1 MAESCGKFPHEHS
14 IEGAVKAATGELTKE
29 GGFSQRTRD
38 AQVVDPGLKEVT
50 RTVSEQGPTNPLS
63 RRERRAAATSSRS
76 TLRPREKQVGRI
88 DASAATL
95 GRSDMVV
102 ARCWQ
107 QWITEGRV
115 YRRGRVR
122 RPRNTN
128 DREDRAIKEW
138 PLRHQQRRA
147 SIDSTPLTSFQT
159 SSAIKRNHK
168 ETTDRSWFLRSDVR

>member
-1 MAESCGKFPHEHS
+1 MCTQKKSSYNHE
-14 IEGAVKAATGELTKE
+14 
-29 GGFSQRTRD
+29 TRQECSL
-38 AQVVDPGLKEVT
+38 A
-50 RTVSEQGPTNPLS
+50 S
-63 RRERRAAATSSRS
+63 
-76 TLRPREKQVGRI
+76 EKQVGRI
-88 DASAATL
+88 DVSAAHL

-115 YRRGRVR
+115 YRRGGSG

-128 DREDRAIKEW
+128 DREDRNQKSG
-138 PLRHQQRRA
+138 HFGTNNVA

-168 ETTDRSWFLRSDVR
+168 ETTDRSWLEEPTSAKTLTTDPTS